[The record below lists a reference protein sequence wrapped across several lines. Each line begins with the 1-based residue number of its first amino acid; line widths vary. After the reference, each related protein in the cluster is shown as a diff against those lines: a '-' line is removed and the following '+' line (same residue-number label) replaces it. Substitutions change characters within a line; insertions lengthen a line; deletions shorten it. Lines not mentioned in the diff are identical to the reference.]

1 MQCEAVLS
9 QLLRNRML
17 KKHKFPFYKQLD
29 YRDCGP
35 TCLRMIAKFHGKTF
49 SREFLRDQAGITRM
63 GVTMAGIADAAEA
76 IEMRTLGMRI
86 ALESLVSEAPTP
98 FIVPWRQ
105 KHFVVVYK
113 TTIDKVFVADP
124 AQGLLEYSH
133 QEFSEAWTAT
143 QDKTGFVLL
152 LEPNVNFFALDE
164 DKTKAKGF
172 GFLWPYLRP
181 YKNLIGQ
188 LLIGLLVGTTIQF
201 IMPFLMQSVVDIGVN
216 NQDIPFI
223 YLILIAQIVLF
234 LSQTM
239 VSIFREW
246 LLLHVSGRFNI
257 KMVSDFLFKMLKL
270 PVTFFDTRNTGEH
283 LQRIQDHARVQNFV
297 SSSSFN
303 MIYSI
308 ILFVVF
314 NGVLAFYDL
323 QIFLVFFIGAVCY
336 VGYTM
341 FFLKKRAELDFK
353 RFDEQSASQTS
364 LLQMINGVR
373 EIKVNNSQRKNRWK
387 WEQVQISLF
396 KTSMSS
402 LKLAQYQSIGS
413 NFINELKNIIITFLS
428 ATAVVQGDITL
439 GMMLSIQYIVGQ
451 LNMPLN
457 NFIGFIQLWQDAKIS
472 LERLWQVH
480 SKDDEDVIKENK
492 VKELPQNKDIVIK
505 DLCFQYGSK
514 SSAMVLNK
522 LNFIIPEGKTT
533 AIVGAS
539 GSGKTTLIKLL
550 LKFYEPTSGSINIG
564 STDLSAIN
572 NDFWRLNCGA
582 VLQETFIFNDTIAGN
597 ISESEQDEIIDRE
610 KLKMASYISNI
621 EDFIEKL
628 PNKLNTELGTSGI
641 RLSGG
646 QEQRLMIARAVYKNP
661 SYVFFDEATSS
672 LDANNEKTIME
683 KLNLFLSGRTS
694 VIVAHR
700 LSTVRNADR
709 ILVLEN
715 GEIVEQGNHET
726 LTKLKGKYY
735 ELVKNQL
742 ELGN

>member
-1 MQCEAVLS
+1 MS
-9 QLLRNRML
+9 
-17 KKHKFPFYKQLD
+17 KFPFFRQLD

-35 TCLRMIAKFHGKTF
+35 TCLRMVAKFHGKTF
-49 SREFLRDQAGITRM
+49 SREFLRDKAGITRM

-86 ALESLVSEAPTP
+86 ALESLVTEAPTP

-105 KHFVVVYK
+105 KHFVVVHK
-113 TTIDKVFVADP
+113 TTKDKIFVADP

-133 QEFSEAWTAT
+133 QDFLEAWTTA

-152 LEPNVNFFALDE
+152 LEPNPNFFELKE
-164 DKTKAKGF
+164 DKSKIKSF
-172 GFLWPYLRP
+172 GFLWSYLKP
-181 YKNLIGQ
+181 YKKLVNQ

-223 YLILIAQIVLF
+223 YLILVAQLVLF
-234 LSQTM
+234 VSQTL

-246 LLLHVSGRFNI
+246 LLLHVTGRFNI

-270 PVTFFDTRNTGEH
+270 PVNFFDTRNTGEH
-283 LQRIQDHARVQNFV
+283 LQRIQDHTRVQNFV

-303 MIYSI
+303 MLYSI
-308 ILFVVF
+308 VLFIVF
-314 NGVLAFYDL
+314 NFVLAFYNFK
-323 QIFLVFFIGAVCY
+323 IFVVFLIGAICY
-336 VGYTM
+336 VGWTL

-364 LLQMINGVR
+364 LVQIINGVR

-396 KTSMSS
+396 KTSMST

-413 NFINELKNIIITFLS
+413 NFINELKNILITFLS
-428 ATAVVQGDITL
+428 ASAVVNGDITL

-451 LNMPLN
+451 LNLPLS

-480 SKDDEDVIKENK
+480 SKKDEDATELNK
-492 VKELPQNKDIVIK
+492 AKELPENKSIFIK
-505 DLCFQYGSK
+505 NLSFQYGSK
-514 SSAMVLNK
+514 SSQMVLKN
-522 LNFIIPEGKTT
+522 LSFEIPQGKTT

-550 LKFYEPTSGSINIG
+550 LKFYEPTDGAILIG
-564 STDLSAIN
+564 NTNLNDLN
-572 NDFWRLNCGA
+572 NDYWRMNCGA

-597 ISESEQDEIIDRE
+597 ISESEQNEIIDRD
-610 KLKMASYISNI
+610 KLKNAVYIANI
-621 EDFIEKL
+621 KDFVERL

-661 SYVFFDEATSS
+661 EFVFFDEATSS

-683 KLNLFLSGRTS
+683 KLNSFLNKKTS

-700 LSTVRNADR
+700 LSTVKNADN
-709 ILVLEN
+709 IIVLEN
-715 GEIVEQGNHET
+715 GEVVEQGNHEQ

>member
-1 MQCEAVLS
+1 
-9 QLLRNRML
+9 ML
-17 KKHKFPFYKQLD
+17 KKNKFPFYKQLD

-582 VLQETFIFNDTIAGN
+582 VLQETFIFNHTIAGN

>member
-1 MQCEAVLS
+1 
-9 QLLRNRML
+9 ML
-17 KKHKFPFYKQLD
+17 KKDKFPFYKQLD

-35 TCLRMIAKFHGKTF
+35 TCLRMVAKFYGKTF
-49 SREFLRDQAGITRM
+49 SREFLRDKAGITRM

-86 ALESLVSEAPTP
+86 ALESLVTEAPTP

-113 TTIDKVFVADP
+113 TTKDRIYVADP
-124 AQGLLEYSH
+124 AQGLLDYSH
-133 QEFSEAWTAT
+133 KDFLEAWTNAI
-143 QDKTGFVLL
+143 DKTGFVLL
-152 LEPNVNFFALDE
+152 LEPNPSFHVLEE
-164 DKTKAKGF
+164 DKTKNKGF

-181 YKNLIGQ
+181 YKKLINQ
-188 LLIGLLVGTTIQF
+188 LLIGLVVGATIQF
-201 IMPFLMQSVVDIGVN
+201 IMPFLMQSVIDIGVN

-223 YLILIAQIVLF
+223 YLILMAQIVLF
-234 LSQTM
+234 LSQTL

-246 LLLHVSGRFNI
+246 LLVHVTGRFNI
-257 KMVSDFLFKMLKL
+257 KMISDFIFKMLKL
-270 PVTFFDTRNTGEH
+270 PINFFDTRNTGEH
-283 LQRIQDHARVQNFV
+283 LQRIQDHTRVQNFV
-297 SSSSFN
+297 SSSSFS
-303 MIYSI
+303 MLYSI
-308 ILFVVF
+308 IIFIIF
-314 NGVLAFYDL
+314 NGVLAFYNL
-323 QIFLVFFIGAVCY
+323 KIFVVFLIGASCY
-336 VGYTM
+336 VGWTF

-353 RFDEQSASQTS
+353 RFDEQSQSQTS
-364 LLQMINGVR
+364 LVQIINGVR

-387 WEQVQISLF
+387 WEQIQISLF

-402 LKLAQYQSIGS
+402 LKLAQYQTIGS

-428 ATAVVQGDITL
+428 ARAVVNGDITL

-451 LNMPLN
+451 LNLPLG

-480 SKDDEDVIKENK
+480 SKEDEDALKLDK
-492 VKELPQNKDIVIK
+492 VKELPTKKSIIIK
-505 DLCFQYGSK
+505 DLSYQYGSK
-514 SSAMVLNK
+514 SSQMVLKN
-522 LNFIIPEGKTT
+522 LNFEIEEGKTT

-550 LKFYEPTSGSINIG
+550 LKFYEPTDGSINIG
-564 STDLSAIN
+564 NIALNSIN
-572 NDFWRLNCGA
+572 NDFWRMNCGA

-597 ISESEQDEIIDRE
+597 ISESEQNEVIDRE
-610 KLKMASYISNI
+610 KLKMAAHIANI

-628 PNKLNTELGTSGI
+628 PNRLNTELGTSGI

-661 SYVFFDEATSS
+661 EFVFFDEATSS

-683 KLNLFLSGRTS
+683 KLNTFLKGRTS
-694 VIVAHR
+694 IIVAHR
-700 LSTVRNADR
+700 LSTVRNADT
-709 ILVLEN
+709 IIVLEN
-715 GEIVEQGNHET
+715 GEIVEKGSHEE
-726 LTKLKGKYY
+726 LTALKGKYY

>member
-1 MQCEAVLS
+1 MG
-9 QLLRNRML
+9 
-17 KKHKFPFYKQLD
+17 KDKFPFFKQLD

-49 SREFLRDQAGITRM
+49 SREFLRDKAGITRL

-86 ALESLVSEAPTP
+86 SLESLVTEAPTP

-113 TTIDKVFVADP
+113 TTKDKIYIADP
-124 AQGLLEYSH
+124 AQGLLDYSH
-133 QEFSEAWTAT
+133 DEFLEAWTTSA
-143 QDKTGFVLL
+143 DKTGFVLL
-152 LEPNVNFFALDE
+152 LEPNPSFFKLDIKE
-164 DKTKAKGF
+164 SKSAGF
-172 GFLWPYLRP
+172 GFLIPYLTP
-181 YKNLIGQ
+181 YKKLVYQ
-188 LLIGLLVGTTIQF
+188 LLIGLLVGITIQF

-223 YLILIAQIVLF
+223 YLILISQLVLF
-234 LSQTM
+234 LSQTL

-246 LLLHVSGRFNI
+246 LLLHITGRFNI

-270 PVTFFDTRNTGEH
+270 PVNFFDTRNTGEH
-283 LQRIQDHARVQNFV
+283 LQRIQDHSRVQNFV

-303 MIYSI
+303 MLYSI
-308 ILFVVF
+308 ILFVIF
-314 NGVLAFYDL
+314 NLVLAFYNIK
-323 QIFLVFFIGAVCY
+323 IFVVFLIGAIAY
-336 VGYTM
+336 VGWTL

-353 RFDEQSASQTS
+353 RFDELSQSQTS
-364 LLQMINGVR
+364 LVQIINGVW

-413 NFINELKNIIITFLS
+413 NFFNELKNIIITFLS
-428 ATAVVQGDITL
+428 ASAVVNGEITL

-451 LNMPLN
+451 LNLPLG

-480 SKDDEDVIKENK
+480 SKEDEDATVLNK
-492 VKELPQNKDIVIK
+492 VKELPENKSISIEN
-505 DLCFQYGSK
+505 LSFQYGSK
-514 SSAMVLNK
+514 SSQMVLKNVS
-522 LNFIIPEGKTT
+522 LTIPEGKTT

-550 LKFYEPTSGSINIG
+550 LKFYQPTLGDINIDK
-564 STDLSAIN
+564 TNLRDIN
-572 NDFWRLNCGA
+572 NDFWRMNCGA

-597 ISESEQDEIIDRE
+597 ISESEQDEIMDRD
-610 KLKMASYISNI
+610 KLRNAVYIANI
-621 EDFIEKL
+621 EDFVEKL

-661 SYVFFDEATSS
+661 SFVFFDEATSS
-672 LDANNEKTIME
+672 LDANNEKVIME
-683 KLNLFLSGRTS
+683 KLNMFLKNRTS
-694 VIVAHR
+694 VVVAHR
-700 LSTVRNADR
+700 LSTVRNADQ
-709 ILVLEN
+709 IIVLEN
-715 GEIVEQGNHET
+715 GEVVEQGNHEK

>member
-1 MQCEAVLS
+1 MQKE
-9 QLLRNRML
+9 
-17 KKHKFPFYKQLD
+17 KFPFYRQLD

-35 TCLRMIAKFHGKTF
+35 TCLRMVAKYHSKTF
-49 SREFLRDQAGITRM
+49 SREFLREKAGVTRM

-86 ALESLVSEAPTP
+86 ALESLINEAPTP

-105 KHFVVVYK
+105 KHFVVVHK
-113 TTIDKVFVADP
+113 TTKDRIYVADP

-133 QEFSEAWTAT
+133 LDFLEAWTT
-143 QDKTGFVLL
+143 TPDKTGFVLL
-152 LEPNVNFFALDE
+152 LEPNVNFYSLEE
-164 DKTKAKGF
+164 DKTKNKNF
-172 GFLWPYLRP
+172 GFLWPYLKP
-181 YKNLIGQ
+181 YKKLINQ
-188 LLIGLLVGTTIQF
+188 LLIGLLVGTAIQF

-216 NQDIPFI
+216 NQNIPFI
-223 YLILIAQIVLF
+223 YLVLISQLVLF
-234 LSQTM
+234 LSQTL

-246 LLLHVSGRFNI
+246 LLLHLTGRFNI
-257 KMVSDFLFKMLKL
+257 KMVSDFLFKMFKL
-270 PVTFFDTRNTGEH
+270 PVNFFDTRNTGEH

-303 MIYSI
+303 MLYSSV
-308 ILFVVF
+308 LFIVF
-314 NGVLAFYDL
+314 NFVLAFYSIK
-323 QIFLVFFIGAVCY
+323 IFIVFFIGALAY
-336 VGYTM
+336 VGWTL
-341 FFLKKRAELDFK
+341 FFLKRRAELDFK
-353 RFDEQSASQTS
+353 RFDELSASQTS
-364 LLQMINGVR
+364 LVQMINGVK
-373 EIKVNNSQRKNRWK
+373 EIKINNSQRKNRWK

-413 NFINELKNIIITFLS
+413 NSINEFKNIFITFLS
-428 ATAVVQGDITL
+428 ASAVVNGEITL

-451 LNMPLN
+451 LNLPLS
-457 NFIGFIQLWQDAKIS
+457 NFIGFIQIWQDAKIS

-480 SKDDEDVIKENK
+480 SKEDEDIIELQK
-492 VKELPQNKDIVIK
+492 VKELPEQKSIYINN
-505 DLCFQYGSK
+505 LSFRYGSK
-514 SSAMVLNK
+514 SSQMVLKK
-522 LNFIIPEGKTT
+522 LSFKIPVGKTT

-550 LKFYEPTSGSINIG
+550 LKFYEPTEGSIQIG
-564 STDLSAIN
+564 NTNLNDVN
-572 NDFWRLNCGA
+572 NDFWRMNCGA

-597 ISESEQDEIIDRE
+597 ISESEQNEIIDRT
-610 KLKMASYISNI
+610 KLKNAVYISNI
-621 EDFIEKL
+621 EDFVNRL

-661 SYVFFDEATSS
+661 EFIFFDEATSS
-672 LDANNEKTIME
+672 LDANNEKIIME
-683 KLNLFLSGRTS
+683 KLNSFLNNKTS

-700 LSTVRNADR
+700 LSTVRNADN
-709 ILVLEN
+709 IIVLEN
-715 GEIVEQGNHET
+715 GEIVEQGNHND
-726 LTKLKGKYY
+726 LTKLRGKYY

>member
-1 MQCEAVLS
+1 MI
-9 QLLRNRML
+9 
-17 KKHKFPFYKQLD
+17 KKNKFPFYKQLD

-113 TTIDKVFVADP
+113 TTKDKIFVADP
-124 AQGLLEYSH
+124 AQGLLEYTH
-133 QEFSEAWTAT
+133 QNFLEAWTAT

-152 LEPNVNFFALDE
+152 LEPNANFFTLDE

-188 LLIGLLVGTTIQF
+188 LIIGLLVGTTIQF
-201 IMPFLMQSVVDIGVN
+201 IMPFLMQSVVDVGVN

-270 PVTFFDTRNTGEH
+270 PVNFFDTRNTGEH

-308 ILFVVF
+308 IIFVVF

-323 QIFLVFFIGAVCY
+323 QIFLVFLIGAICY
-336 VGYTM
+336 VSYTL

-364 LLQMINGVR
+364 LVQMINGVR

-428 ATAVVQGDITL
+428 ATAVVHGDITL

-451 LNMPLN
+451 LNMPLS

-480 SKDDEDVIKENK
+480 SKDDEDAIKENK
-492 VKELPQNKDIVIK
+492 VRELPQNKDIVIK

-550 LKFYEPTSGSINIG
+550 LKFYEPTSGSISIG
-564 STDLSAIN
+564 STDLNAIN

-610 KLKMASYISNI
+610 KLKSAAYIANI

-661 SYVFFDEATSS
+661 FYVFFDEATSS

-683 KLNLFLSGRTS
+683 KLNSFLVGRTA

-700 LSTVRNADR
+700 LSTVRNADI

-715 GEIVEQGNHET
+715 GTIVEQGNHET